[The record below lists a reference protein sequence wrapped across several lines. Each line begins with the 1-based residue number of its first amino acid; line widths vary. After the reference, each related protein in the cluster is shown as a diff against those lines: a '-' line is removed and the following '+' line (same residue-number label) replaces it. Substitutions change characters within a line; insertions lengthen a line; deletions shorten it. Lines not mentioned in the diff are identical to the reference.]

1 MGRSWIIEPIFVLYH
16 AFTVK
21 VDSTITC
28 WTSLGVGVFV
38 SNSLARTVK
47 GLPELCLIVNHGKP
61 RLLVDASVTIFFELI
76 FDTKELLML
85 GLVSRVSSIH
95 QMLLSWLTQLWL
107 ISESGSTC
115 PLSWTD
121 HIKGHLSLG
130 AHQSIVLMVL
140 VLIESSDLV

>member
-38 SNSLARTVK
+38 SYSLARTVK
-47 GLPELCLIVNHGKP
+47 GLSELCLIVNHGKP

-85 GLVSRVSSIH
+85 GLISRVSSVH
-95 QMLLSWLTQLWL
+95 QMLLS
-107 ISESGSTC
+107 
-115 PLSWTD
+115 
-121 HIKGHLSLG
+121 
-130 AHQSIVLMVL
+130 
-140 VLIESSDLV
+140 